1 MTKNELK
8 EFLKGNSPKEKHD
21 ISSSD
26 FLNISTFVNAS
37 LLMDKETL
45 DYYYEIDADELLK
58 SKMPKEEYEVMK
70 DQGWFFKN
78 GKIILYLT

>member
-1 MTKNELK
+1 
-8 EFLKGNSPKEKHD
+8 
-21 ISSSD
+21 
-26 FLNISTFVNAS
+26 VNAS